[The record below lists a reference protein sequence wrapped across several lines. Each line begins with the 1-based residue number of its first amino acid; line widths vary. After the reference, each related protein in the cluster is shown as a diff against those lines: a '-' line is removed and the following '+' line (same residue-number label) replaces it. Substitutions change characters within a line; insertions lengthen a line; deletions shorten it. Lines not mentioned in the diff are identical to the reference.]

1 MIFIIAQGD
10 DGQTYSVSYTAD
22 ENGYRP
28 VGAHL
33 PTPPPGKSNISH
45 DHFSLTDLP
54 TSSR

>member
-1 MIFIIAQGD
+1 MNCNIAQGD

-33 PTPPPGKSNISH
+33 PTPPPGE
-45 DHFSLTDLP
+45 F
-54 TSSR
+54 